1 MVDACYVCGR
11 TQADLDRLNEEVR
24 ARVYLAYFSNAR
36 GLIDEQHRRIT
47 FLQRLKDEESG
58 DAHFRIGAAQV
69 FADPAAYKKLMP
81 WIDALMEID
90 RGSVPRTEPSGTL
103 GDLLERLL
111 GRERARTAELEAALE
126 RIRTAFGSGTRS
138 PFALE
143 PWSRPFPVDWAVR
156 EVALPWHPSEPGER
170 EPLASPTDS
179 SKPTVEIRLH
189 LCTVCRRLMAAT

>member
-11 TQADLDRLNEEVR
+11 TQADLDRMNEEVR
-24 ARVYLAYFSNAR
+24 ARVYLSYFSNAR

-58 DAHFRIGAAQV
+58 DAHFRISAAQV

-81 WIDALMEID
+81 WIDALMEIE
-90 RGSVPRTEPSGTL
+90 RGSLPRAEPNGTI

-111 GRERARTAELEAALE
+111 SRERARTAELEAGLE
-126 RIRTAFGSGTRS
+126 RIRAAFGAGTRS

-143 PWSRPFPVDWAVR
+143 PWRRAFPVDWAVHDI
-156 EVALPWHPSEPGER
+156 ALPWHASEPGER
-170 EPLASPTDS
+170 EPLAPAIGST
-179 SKPTVEIRLH
+179 KPTVEIQLH
-189 LCTVCRRLMAAT
+189 LCTACRQLVAAK